1 MPEKRNPFL
10 LEPVQGRAGA
20 LPGALVQAGA
30 MHASSFTNSIATGTE
45 AMRPVFRALQDVTE
59 MSLLVRLV
67 VGGAQP
73 NSDAMLRRAR
83 SGFTNATAF
92 ADRLVAERRQRF
104 SHRAPHDRRVGA
116 GSPGTKQ
123 RGILN

>member
-1 MPEKRNPFL
+1 MPQKRNPFL
-10 LEPVQGRAGA
+10 LEHVPGRAAA
-20 LPGALVQAGA
+20 LPGALVQALGA

-45 AMRPVFRALQDVTE
+45 AMWPVFRALQDVTE

-67 VGGAQP
+67 VGGPQP
-73 NSDAMLRRAR
+73 NSDPMLRRAR

-116 GSPGTKQ
+116 GSPGTK
-123 RGILN
+123 RREI